1 MIKLHLGRW
10 MRVRHELAYKGTDSF
25 SLTPGPGVGHEEE
38 LLVRVLGQAG
48 QRSLAVLRKLAP
60 PIP

>member
-1 MIKLHLGRW
+1 

-25 SLTPGPGVGHEEE
+25 SLTPGHGVGHEEE